1 MGSLFLWLV
10 IGYYVFKGLGN
21 VLQKVAQEHQEQMEK
36 NAELELEEEEVDER
50 PLQEEPLL
58 DPPRERVILPPPLIY
73 LPIEQT
79 PVEGGHAMQKE
90 HEPMVDKE
98 ADAEESASRYSA
110 NHIREHIR
118 EGIVMKEIL
127 DRKHF

>member
-1 MGSLFLWLV
+1 M
-10 IGYYVFKGLGN
+10 
-21 VLQKVAQEHQEQMEK
+21 
-36 NAELELEEEEVDER
+36 
-50 PLQEEPLL
+50 
-58 DPPRERVILPPPLIY
+58 ILPPPLLY
-73 LPIEQT
+73 LPIERA

-90 HEPMVDKE
+90 HEPTVDKE
-98 ADAEESASRYSA
+98 ADAEESAARYSA